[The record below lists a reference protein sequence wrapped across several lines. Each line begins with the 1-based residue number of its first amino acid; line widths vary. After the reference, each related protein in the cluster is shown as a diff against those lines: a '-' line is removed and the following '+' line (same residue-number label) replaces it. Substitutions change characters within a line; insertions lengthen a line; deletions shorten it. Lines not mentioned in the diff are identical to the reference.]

1 MRREL
6 YRKDNRMSDTTVT
19 INFDD
24 LVDDVVATHV
34 VADALP
40 PRRALGIT
48 LRIFTIAIV
57 DENNLIAT
65 RNHFDIPPND
75 ELERWD
81 RIRAAATAV
90 EALSAATWTVEAAL
104 CTLLKCC
111 FDNSRNVDFLDTDEI
126 RILAGSSYAVG
137 VMTRRQL
144 PHLAKSWI
152 AREAVS

>member
-1 MRREL
+1 
-6 YRKDNRMSDTTVT
+6 MSDTTGNR
-19 INFDD
+19 NFDE
-24 LVDDVVATHV
+24 LVDDVVAMHV

-40 PRRALGIT
+40 PRRALEIT
-48 LRIFTIAIV
+48 LQIFTIAIV
-57 DENNLIAT
+57 DENSRITT
-65 RNHFDIPPND
+65 RIHSDIPPND

-81 RIRAAATAV
+81 RIQAAAKAI

-104 CTLLKCC
+104 CALLKCC
-111 FDNSRNVDFLDTDEI
+111 FENSRNVDFLDTDEI

-152 AREAVS
+152 EREAVS